1 MAQPI
6 MLTLS
11 HIDFTYP
18 GTPEPLFEDISVSF
32 PQGWTAVLG
41 DNGIGKSTLAAIAT
55 GRLTPDAGS
64 VSPAPVRLVIAVC
77 PQSTDEVPD
86 NLEDFAADWSPEA
99 LSVRQALRLDDGW
112 LYRYD
117 TLSGGEAKR
126 VQIACVLAKRPD
138 LLVLDE
144 PTNHVDEPTRNAIA
158 AAMGGFRGIGVLI
171 SHDADLIDATCGR
184 SLIFERRHVGHRN
197 VTVANVYQ
205 GGYTQANAQRRA
217 NDERDAGLLR
227 SARREHERLRD
238 AQAERFRQVQ
248 HANAARDNG
257 GRRIDPKDHDARGAL
272 HLAKATSL
280 DSGASRA
287 YAQLNGRVAAAERK
301 AASLSVA
308 AKRYDGDIWM
318 DAAPSHRAELIRI
331 GPGVVRFGDTT
342 PIDDEA
348 LADDRTPRP
357 DGSPD
362 CAGKCSHLHVDGGL
376 WRVSAE
382 GDDHDRAG
390 GIVGVRIP
398 LLSVGPRDHIGLTGP
413 NGLGKS
419 TIIGALLRAAADVRT
434 LSIAQNTT
442 SDDARRAMTRLTGL
456 PAGQRARV
464 LSSVAQLNAD
474 PDKLLTGENP
484 SPGELRKLLLCLGL
498 LDRPELIVMDEP
510 TNHLDLGSKEALARV
525 LADYPGALIVVS
537 HERWFIERFIS

>member
-64 VSPAPVRLVIAVC
+64 VSPAPVRLVIGVC

-99 LSVRQALRLDDGW
+99 LSVRQALHLDDGW

-126 VQIACVLAKRPD
+126 VQIACALAKRPD

-227 SARREHERLRD
+227 SARREHERLRG

-287 YAQLNGRVAAAERK
+287 YAQLDGRIAAAERRV
-301 AASLSVA
+301 ASLSVA

-318 DAAPSHRAELIRI
+318 NAAPSHRTELIRI
-331 GPGVVRFGDTT
+331 GPGVVRFGDAAVV
-342 PIDDEA
+342 DDA
-348 LADDRTPRP
+348 VTVARSRL
-357 DGSPD
+357 
-362 CAGKCSHLHVDGGL
+362 CADGGL
-376 WRVSAE
+376 WRVVAA
-382 GDDHDRAG
+382 DDDMAVDG
-390 GIVGVRIP
+390 VGVRIP

-419 TIIGALLRAAADVRT
+419 TVIRALLRAAADVRMLT
-434 LSIAQNTT
+434 IAQNTT
-442 SDDARRAMTRLTGL
+442 DEDARRAMTRLTGL
-456 PAGQRARV
+456 PTRDRARV
-464 LSSVAQLNAD
+464 LSSYAQLNAD
-474 PDKLLTGENP
+474 PDKLLAGESP

-510 TNHLDLGSKEALARV
+510 TNHLDLESKEALARV
-525 LADYPGALIVVS
+525 LAEYPGALIVVS

>member
-64 VSPAPVRLVIAVC
+64 VSPAPVRLVIGVC

-99 LSVRQALRLDDGW
+99 LSVRQALHLDDGW

-126 VQIACVLAKRPD
+126 VQIACALAKRPD

-184 SLIFERRHVGHRN
+184 SMMFERRHVGHRN

-227 SARREHERLRD
+227 SARREHERLRA
-238 AQAERFRQVQ
+238 AQADRFQQVQ
-248 HANAARDNG
+248 HANAARDKG

-287 YAQLNGRVAAAERK
+287 YAQLDGRIAAAERRV
-301 AASLSVA
+301 ASLSVA

-318 DAAPSHRAELIRI
+318 NAAPSHRTELIRI
-331 GPGVVRFGDTT
+331 GPGVVRFGDAAVV
-342 PIDDEA
+342 DDA
-348 LADDRTPRP
+348 VTVARSRL
-357 DGSPD
+357 
-362 CAGKCSHLHVDGGL
+362 CADGGL
-376 WRVSAE
+376 WRVVAA
-382 GDDHDRAG
+382 DDDMAVDG
-390 GIVGVRIP
+390 VGVRIP

-419 TIIGALLRAAADVRT
+419 TVIRALLRAAADVRMLT
-434 LSIAQNTT
+434 IAQNTT
-442 SDDARRAMTRLTGL
+442 DEDARRAMTRLTGL
-456 PAGQRARV
+456 PTRDRARV
-464 LSSVAQLNAD
+464 LSSYAQLNAD
-474 PDKLLTGENP
+474 PDKLLAGESP

-510 TNHLDLGSKEALARV
+510 TNHLDLESKEALARV
-525 LADYPGALIVVS
+525 LAEYPGALIVVS